1 MEEKTVA
8 MKLAEDMEAI
18 RDGMQTMLNAG
29 LDMETL
35 IIILIDAKIPKS
47 KAVGKNR
54 VRAVL
59 EAQKKVLDE
68 LGQLTGE

>member
-18 RDGMQTMLNAG
+18 RDGMQTMLDAG

-35 IIILIDAKIPKS
+35 IILIDAKIPKS
-47 KAVGKNR
+47 KSVGKNR

-68 LGQLTGE
+68 LGQLTG

>member
-18 RDGMQTMLNAG
+18 RNGMQTMLDAG

-35 IIILIDAKIPKS
+35 IILIDAKIPKS
-47 KAVGKNR
+47 KSVGKNR

-68 LGQLTGE
+68 LGQLTG

>member
-18 RDGMQTMLNAG
+18 RDGMQTMLDAG

-35 IIILIDAKIPKS
+35 IILIDAKIPKS